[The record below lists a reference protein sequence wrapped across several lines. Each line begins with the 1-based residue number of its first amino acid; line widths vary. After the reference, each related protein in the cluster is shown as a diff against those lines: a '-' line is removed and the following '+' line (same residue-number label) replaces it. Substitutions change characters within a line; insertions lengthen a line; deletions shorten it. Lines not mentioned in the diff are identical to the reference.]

1 MGDFC
6 RFHVNLPGWALPWR
20 KRHKFAP
27 ERSVDHLPTI
37 RFQVRKCVREG
48 NRMVKPK
55 NYPDVMFLREIDIQK
70 NREYLGKSKW
80 FLTQLPGLLFPWD
93 YHKGF
98 FHQTSGLFPDSS
110 PPSFNCDPA
119 GIVGWRGTIFPN
131 KQISMFTNL
140 FKRKFGGRG
149 PSQMCVLQIII
160 SYGTKQ
166 WSRICR
172 PWQQHSHR
180 IHVWYIYMPPFGW
193 LW

>member
-1 MGDFC
+1 
-6 RFHVNLPGWALPWR
+6 
-20 KRHKFAP
+20 
-27 ERSVDHLPTI
+27 
-37 RFQVRKCVREG
+37 
-48 NRMVKPK
+48 MVKPK
-55 NYPDVMFLREIDIQK
+55 NYPDVMFLREIDIPK

-110 PPSFNCDPA
+110 PPSFNWDPA

-180 IHVWYIYMPPFGW
+180 IHVWYIYAPIW
-193 LW
+193 LIMVNVGKYTSPMDPMGFWDQNVGIPIASIRWGSNFENAVGVSGRGRKN